1 VQGALVTALEAAM
14 RLLHPFMPFLTE
26 EIWQQLP
33 KPSGAPQSIM
43 ITLYPVRDLRFVDDA
58 SEASM
63 ALVQRVIVALRT
75 IRAEKRIAPAARL
88 IAVLAVGDDY
98 KKTILEGY
106 RQIIA
111 EQARC
116 EAVRVRRSAAS
127 TGVAHL
133 MGPVATA
140 LAGDVEVVVPLEGL
154 VDPVA
159 ERAKL
164 VKEREKAMN
173 DRAWLAQ
180 KLANPK
186 FVANAKAETV
196 EKDRA
201 KLLELD
207 AAIVQLEAAIARLG
221 G

>member
-1 VQGALVTALEAAM
+1 M

-33 KPSGAPQSIM
+33 KSSGVPHSIM
-43 ITLYPVRDLRFVDDA
+43 ITLYPVRDLRFIDDA

-75 IRAEKRIAPAARL
+75 IRADKNIAPSARL
-88 IAVLAVGDDY
+88 TAILAVGDDY

-106 RQIIA
+106 RHLIA
-111 EQARC
+111 EQGRC
-116 EAVRVRRSAAS
+116 EVVRVRRSGGT

-133 MGPVATA
+133 LGPVATA

-154 VDPVA
+154 VDPAA

-164 VKEREKAMN
+164 AKEREKVVS
-173 DRAWLAQ
+173 DRDWLAK

-186 FVANAKAETV
+186 FVANAKAEAV

-207 AAIVQLEAAIARLG
+207 AALVQLEAAIARLG